1 MPAHAGV
8 ELGTELFRDDLTKLA
23 RGLAHQ
29 TMRQVPHLATVY
41 EVLGPSIV
49 TKGLSVAKAF
59 LPEFNTKTPS
69 GKAKDFLVDMLE
81 AYILELP
88 EAAKSG
94 GVHAG
99 TFVAPGGPTLIG
111 TADVAS
117 KFLAE
122 AVIPRIEEFAEFV
135 HPLGPRART
144 ALAQYILVRPDE
156 DFQRFLSS
164 TVGKRLAVLSLL
176 VPRSL
181 DADIERLETEIRVRW
196 TYGERLVAEAARAHA
211 DAVRF
216 RGRDRLAV
224 EILMEEAREKE
235 QEAQQLVAFL
245 NELQADLLRLR
256 AEQPKS
262 LEERL
267 PRTTKLLQEYA
278 NRMALPHELSV
289 KKFGWFDRKLMRLGG
304 LKVDKTGRRP
314 DPSRRSGW
322 FGRTSRGPGSQ
333 G

>member
-8 ELGTELFRDDLTKLA
+8 ELGTELFRDDLTRMA

-41 EVLGPSIV
+41 EVLGPAIV

-88 EAAKSG
+88 EAAKGG

-99 TFVAPGGPTLIG
+99 TLVAPGVPTLIG
-111 TADVAS
+111 TADVAA

-122 AVIPRIEEFAEFV
+122 VVIPHIEEFAEFV
-135 HPLGPRART
+135 HALGPRGRT
-144 ALAQYILVRPDE
+144 ALAQYILVRPE
-156 DFQRFLSS
+156 EEFQRFLNL
-164 TVGKRLAVLSLL
+164 TAGKRLAILSLL

-196 TYGERLVAEAARAHA
+196 TYGEKLAAEASYAHA
-211 DAVRF
+211 DVARF
-216 RGRDRLAV
+216 RRRDRLAA
-224 EILMEEAREKE
+224 EIRREEATESEKE
-235 QEAQQLVAFL
+235 AIRLVSIL
-245 NELQADLLRLR
+245 PELQADLLRLR
-256 AEQPKS
+256 AEQPKP
-262 LEERL
+262 LGEQL
-267 PRTTKLLQEYA
+267 PRTTKFLRGYA
-278 NRMALPHELSV
+278 DRVTRPQSERPT
-289 KKFGWFDRKLMRLGG
+289 KTFGWFDRKLMRLGG
-304 LKVDKTGRRP
+304 LKIDKDGRRV
-314 DPSRRSGW
+314 
-322 FGRTSRGPGSQ
+322 
-333 G
+333 

>member
-8 ELGTELFRDDLTKLA
+8 ELGTELFRDDLTRMA
-23 RGLAHQ
+23 RGLAYQ

-41 EVLGPSIV
+41 EVLGPAIV

-94 GVHAG
+94 GVHTG
-99 TFVAPGGPTLIG
+99 TLMAPGAPALAG

-117 KFLAE
+117 KFLVE
-122 AVIPRIEEFAEFV
+122 AVIPRIEEFAEFI
-135 HPLGPRART
+135 HALGPRARA
-144 ALAQYILVRPDE
+144 ALAQYVLVRPDE
-156 DFQRFLSS
+156 EFQRFLNL
-164 TVGKRLAVLSLL
+164 TAGKRLAILSFL

-196 TYGERLVAEAARAHA
+196 TYGEWLLAEATALFKEA
-211 DAVRF
+211 DAIRPA
-216 RGRDRLAV
+216 DRVAAA
-224 EILMEEAREKE
+224 EKDIDGDEKE
-235 QEAQQLVAFL
+235 EEAQQLMASL

-256 AEQPKS
+256 AEQPKP
-262 LEERL
+262 LEEQL
-267 PRTTKLLQEYA
+267 PRTTKLLRGYA
-278 NRMALPHELSV
+278 DRMARPQSERPT
-289 KKFGWFDRKLMRLGG
+289 KKFGWFDRQLMRLGG
-304 LKVDKTGRRP
+304 LRIDKDGRRV
-314 DPSRRSGW
+314 
-322 FGRTSRGPGSQ
+322 
-333 G
+333 